1 MLILITGSAGFI
13 GHHLAKKLLDK
24 KNFIIGIDSLNNYYS
39 IKLKKIRNTIL
50 FNYSKKNNFRYKFYK
65 FDLNNKKKLS
75 YIFKKYKIDI
85 VIHLAAQA
93 GVRYSI
99 ENPNVYI
106 RSNLNGFFNILDLCR
121 INNIKHFVYA
131 STSSVYGNSKKYPIN
146 ENMDSSKPLSLYSAT
161 KKSNEVISYAYSNI
175 YKIPCTGL
183 RFFTVYGP
191 LGRPDMSL
199 FSFTKNIINK
209 KEINIFNK
217 GNHYRDFTYIDDC
230 VSAIVKIINKPSK
243 QTIPNQ
249 IFNIGKGHSVKLL
262 YFIKLIETYLN
273 LKARKIFFVL
283 QKGDDQKT
291 HSDIRKIKNSINFK
305 PKIDIELGVKK
316 FTNWYVNFFK

>member
-1 MLILITGSAGFI
+1 MVILITGSAGFI

-39 IKLKKIRNTIL
+39 IKLKKIRNKIL
-50 FNYSKKNNFRYKFYK
+50 SNYSKKNNFRYKFYK

-75 YIFKKYKIDI
+75 YVFKKYKIDI

-99 ENPNVYI
+99 ENPSVYI

-146 ENMDSSKPLSLYSAT
+146 ENMESSRPLSLYSAT

-230 VSAIVKIINKPSK
+230 VAAIVKIINKPSK
-243 QTIPNQ
+243 QAIPNQ
-249 IFNIGKGHSVKLL
+249 IFNVGKGHSVKLL

-273 LKARKIFFVL
+273 LKARKIFFGL
-283 QKGDDQKT
+283 QKGDVQKT

-305 PKIDIELGVKK
+305 PKTGIELGVKK
-316 FTNWYVNFFK
+316 FTNWYVNFLK

>member
-39 IKLKKIRNTIL
+39 IKLKKIRNKIL

-121 INNIKHFVYA
+121 INKIKHFIYA

-146 ENMDSSKPLSLYSAT
+146 ENMQSSKPLSLYSAT

-230 VSAIVKIINKPSK
+230 VAAIVKIINKPSK
-243 QTIPNQ
+243 KEIPNQ

-262 YFIKLIETYLN
+262 YFIKLIETNLN
-273 LKARKIFFVL
+273 LKARKIFFSL
-283 QKGDDQKT
+283 QAGDVQKT
-291 HSDIRKIKNSINFK
+291 HSDIRKIKNLINFK
-305 PKIDIELGVKK
+305 PKIEIELGVKK
-316 FTNWYVNFFK
+316 FIDWYINFLK